1 MEDPVVN
8 KVLQEMMTM
17 GIERP
22 AKAATVPVPEPRE
35 PFLQKEE
42 DLGTATGPEGR
53 VPRGQNK
60 IFGKRLPRKLLSECC
75 GRGFQHAQRQ

>member
-1 MEDPVVN
+1 
-8 KVLQEMMTM
+8 M

-35 PFLQKEE
+35 PFLQKERTSE
-42 DLGTATGPEGR
+42 RLQAQKAECQEVKT
-53 VPRGQNK
+53 K
-60 IFGKRLPRKLLSECC
+60 YSGKRLPRKLLSECC

>member
-1 MEDPVVN
+1 M
-8 KVLQEMMTM
+8 KTM

-60 IFGKRLPRKLLSECC
+60 IFPEET
-75 GRGFQHAQRQ
+75 A